1 MFAATE
7 NIETIKIKSLQAA
20 ARVMHRCD
28 TLAQASL
35 SSEHIER
42 TYLSDAHAQAN
53 KIVEGWISEAL
64 MQSWQDSVGNVW
76 GRYAS
81 EDVEAP
87 ALIIG
92 SHLDS
97 VVNAG
102 RYDGI
107 LGVLLGIEL
116 GGFLAR
122 HRVKLP
128 FHLDVVGF
136 CDEEGVRFGATL
148 LGSKALAGKWQ
159 PAWMDLTDE
168 NGVSLSEAM
177 TQFGLDPSKAID
189 AKRDP
194 ETIRGFLEVH
204 IEQGPLLEKRGLP
217 VGVVTDIAGARR
229 FEFIIGGKAG
239 HSGTV
244 PMFLR
249 NDALLGAS
257 FCIQAV
263 EEATKRFDVLAT
275 VGQITCEPGAVN
287 VIPGNVNFSLDLRSA
302 KDGVRDRALDWLIK
316 KMRFE
321 CQRRG
326 LNIDYIEI
334 HSADA
339 VACDSEWQRLLESA
353 MRDSG
358 VEVNSLASGA
368 GHDAM
373 AMTGYTPMGMLF
385 VRCADGISH
394 HPAESIMVEDV
405 SVALEVIT
413 RAICDKAKVEL
424 PR

>member
-122 HRVKLP
+122 HRVK
-128 FHLDVVGF
+128 
-136 CDEEGVRFGATL
+136 
-148 LGSKALAGKWQ
+148 
-159 PAWMDLTDE
+159 
-168 NGVSLSEAM
+168 
-177 TQFGLDPSKAID
+177 
-189 AKRDP
+189 
-194 ETIRGFLEVH
+194 
-204 IEQGPLLEKRGLP
+204 
-217 VGVVTDIAGARR
+217 
-229 FEFIIGGKAG
+229 
-239 HSGTV
+239 
-244 PMFLR
+244 
-249 NDALLGAS
+249 
-257 FCIQAV
+257 
-263 EEATKRFDVLAT
+263 
-275 VGQITCEPGAVN
+275 
-287 VIPGNVNFSLDLRSA
+287 
-302 KDGVRDRALDWLIK
+302 
-316 KMRFE
+316 
-321 CQRRG
+321 
-326 LNIDYIEI
+326 
-334 HSADA
+334 
-339 VACDSEWQRLLESA
+339 
-353 MRDSG
+353 
-358 VEVNSLASGA
+358 
-368 GHDAM
+368 
-373 AMTGYTPMGMLF
+373 
-385 VRCADGISH
+385 
-394 HPAESIMVEDV
+394 
-405 SVALEVIT
+405 
-413 RAICDKAKVEL
+413 
-424 PR
+424 